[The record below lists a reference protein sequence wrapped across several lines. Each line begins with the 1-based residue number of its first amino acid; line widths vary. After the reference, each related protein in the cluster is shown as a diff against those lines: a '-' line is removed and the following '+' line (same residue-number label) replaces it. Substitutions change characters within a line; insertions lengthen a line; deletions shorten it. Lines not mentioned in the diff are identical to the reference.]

1 MNRLAIVLAVVIAAV
16 VPMIEGHGTVRFPP
30 QRSTRW
36 RCNPNAPPNWNDNE
50 VFCGGFM
57 AQWEQNGGRCGVCGD
72 NYADPKPRDHELGG
86 RWGQGEIVANYTAG
100 SVITVDVLITA
111 NHRGHFE
118 FKLCCLDNSAE
129 TEECFNQHL
138 LEDND
143 GRHIWHL
150 NSTMYGMYHVPLQLP
165 RGLVCERAVL
175 QWTYVTGNRWGECPD
190 GPGDLGCGPQEHFRT
205 CSDIGIYHANDER
218 LKDSFDF
225 CRDRP
230 VERFADNWVLD
241 NIPEEYMGVH

>member
-1 MNRLAIVLAVVIAAV
+1 MNRLIVVLAALIVALIPLAA
-16 VPMIEGHGTVRFPP
+16 GHGTVRFPP

-50 VFCGGFM
+50 IWCGGIGI
-57 AQWEQNGGRCGVCGD
+57 QWGQNGGRCGVCGD
-72 NYADPKPRDHELGG
+72 NYAHPTPRAHELGG
-86 RWGQGEIVANYTAG
+86 TFGQGEIVANYTEG
-100 SVITVDVLITA
+100 SVITIDVIITA

-129 TEECFNQHL
+129 TEKCFDEHFL
-138 LEDND
+138 VDTE

-165 RGLVCERAVL
+165 RGLVCEHAVL
-175 QWTYVTGNRWGECPD
+175 QWTYVTANNWGICPD
-190 GPGDLGCGPQEHFRT
+190 GTGALGCGPQEHFRT

-218 LKDSFDF
+218 LKESFNF
-225 CRDRP
+225 CPNRP
-230 VERFADNWVLD
+230 VERTVDDWISGNF
-241 NIPEEYMGVH
+241 PEEFVGGY